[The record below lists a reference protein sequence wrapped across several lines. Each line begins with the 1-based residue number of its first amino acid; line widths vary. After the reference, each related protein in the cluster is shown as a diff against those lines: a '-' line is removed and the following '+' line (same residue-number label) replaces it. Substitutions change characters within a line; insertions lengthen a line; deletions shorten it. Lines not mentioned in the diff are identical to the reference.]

1 MAFERISDNLERLN
15 ESIRSFAQSS
25 AEYYKLDLFE
35 KTMKGATAAVKSVA
49 IAFFL
54 VFALLFLSI
63 ALSVLLSNWMESP
76 SGGFFVVGGIYL
88 LIGLWLIFFGGA
100 VINRVMLSK
109 ASQKVFK
116 DADDEP
122 KKVHPEFTSKTVYNR
137 NEEIIIE
144 EDERI

>member
-1 MAFERISDNLERLN
+1 MAFERISDNLEELKGN
-15 ESIRSFAQSS
+15 IRAFAQSS
-25 AEYYKLDLFE
+25 AEYYKLDLFD

-54 VFALLFLSI
+54 VFTLLFFSI
-63 ALSVLLSNWMESP
+63 ALAVLLGNWMESP
-76 SGGFFVVGGIYL
+76 SGGFFLVCGIYL
-88 LIGLWLIFFGGA
+88 LISLWLIFFGGP

-116 DADDEP
+116 EPEEEP
-122 KKVHPEFTSKTVYNR
+122 KKEHPEFSSEAVYT